1 MADPYEVRDLS
12 AELHQVLLEDC
23 DLAEVLDSITKLA
36 VDRLSVNRR
45 VLCGIVLK
53 RNRRNIVVASS
64 SSEAEQLD
72 EVQAGFDEGPCLEA
86 QRTNTLIRVPDVR
99 YETRWPRYMCE
110 VRDHGLRSVLAVPL
124 GLDETASA
132 AINFYSV
139 EPGAFNDEDGESAQ
153 RYAEVASAVVG
164 IALRTAGHAES
175 AEDRRISME
184 SRTAID
190 LAAGIIMGQNRCS
203 QEEAITIL
211 KSASNHRNIK
221 LRTFAEQIIATV
233 GHGPASTNFES

>member
-1 MADPYEVRDLS
+1 MATADTPRDLS
-12 AELHQVLLEDC
+12 AELHQILLDDEDISRVLN
-23 DLAEVLDSITKLA
+23 SITQLA
-36 VDRLSVNRR
+36 VEHLSVDRR

-53 RNRRNIVVASS
+53 RDRKNIVVASS
-64 SSEAEQLD
+64 SPEAQQLD

-99 YETRWPRYMCE
+99 FETRWPRYMEE
-110 VRDHGLRSVLAVPL
+110 VRHHGLRSVLAVPL
-124 GLDETASA
+124 GLHNTASA
-132 AINFYSV
+132 AINFYTV
-139 EPGAFNDEDGESAQ
+139 EPGAFKDEDGKSAR
-153 RYAEVASAVVG
+153 RYADVVSVVVG
-164 IALRTAGHAES
+164 IALRIAAHAET
-175 AEDRRISME
+175 AEDRRVAME

-203 QEEAITIL
+203 QDEAMTIL

-221 LRTFAEQIIATV
+221 LRTLAEQIISSV